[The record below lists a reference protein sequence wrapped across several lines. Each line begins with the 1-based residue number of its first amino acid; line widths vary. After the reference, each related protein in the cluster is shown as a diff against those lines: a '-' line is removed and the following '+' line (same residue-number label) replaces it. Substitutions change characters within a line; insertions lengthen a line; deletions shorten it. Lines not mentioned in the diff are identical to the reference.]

1 MIRKKVLYS
10 YTILYYELYPWLALL
25 WIYKALKRKKT
36 KMSLTEMNHLLSLKS
51 SFWLVKNDRVS
62 LFIGCCWY
70 LQGPVSKI
78 TWKSKSAGRQ
88 IGINYNQP
96 LSQGMG
102 KVEVYLAFNIQT
114 WQSITGLI
122 IPIIIRIPI
131 FIIWINF
138 IKSHFATFL
147 IDTSVS
153 ALQARVDKGSKN
165 QIYITFCNHKQVR
178 RSRVF
183 TKEKH
188 I

>member
-1 MIRKKVLYS
+1 
-10 YTILYYELYPWLALL
+10 
-25 WIYKALKRKKT
+25 
-36 KMSLTEMNHLLSLKS
+36 MSLTEMNHLLSLQS
-51 SFWLVKNDRVS
+51 SFWLVKNDRIS
-62 LFIGCCWY
+62 LFIGFCWY
-70 LQGPVSKI
+70 LQGPISKI

-88 IGINYNQP
+88 ISINYNQP

-138 IKSHFATFL
+138 IKCHFATLL

-165 QIYITFCNHKQVR
+165 QIYIPFAITSKYVGQGSLQRKNIFSNSYYMKSIIKNWYLDMFRFISNQRNPCVKD
-178 RSRVF
+178 F
-183 TKEKH
+183 